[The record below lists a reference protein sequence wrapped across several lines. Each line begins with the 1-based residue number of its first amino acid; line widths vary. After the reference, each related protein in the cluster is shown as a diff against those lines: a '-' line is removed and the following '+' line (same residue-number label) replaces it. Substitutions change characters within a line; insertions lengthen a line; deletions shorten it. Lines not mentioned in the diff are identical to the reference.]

1 MCGMKKTDI
10 QNLRKKSKEELT
22 LDIAGNADKLW
33 QVRNDILNGKV
44 KNVREVRRIKKLI
57 AVAKTILSE
66 NK

>member
-1 MCGMKKTDI
+1 MKKTDI

-33 QVRNDILNGKV
+33 QVRNDVLNGKV

>member
-1 MCGMKKTDI
+1 MKKTDI

-33 QVRNDILNGKV
+33 QVRNDVLNGKV
-44 KNVREVRRIKKLI
+44 KNVREVRKIKKLI

>member
-1 MCGMKKTDI
+1 MKKGKFNEMKT
-10 QNLRKKSKEELT
+10 KSKGEL
-22 LDIAGNADKLW
+22 GNQIKDLRDKLW
-33 QVRNDILNGKV
+33 NLKSDLVAGKV